1 MVILSLKFVVIAIVT
16 GLLISKHRYNTK
28 LKNLSK
34 STSTENKESI
44 QLSKELSRI
53 DELKRNL
60 VTVQRNVES
69 LDFPLPEQ
77 LSKFDTTQTTLNK
90 LSAFFEKHNLA
101 IAGSEQVILSV
112 LPVSQI
118 GQSLSSMCEVLP
130 SKLGEK
136 IFGDAFASL
145 KDGIHPESVTDF
157 LDKFIH
163 GASHLS
169 HNALHSMSMACE
181 HHNYFSAAFTPI
193 KSGLVEASGLS
204 EAGHNIVHSIQDLGG
219 DMFNAA
225 GTCSSVGD
233 LASTTDFDVTG
244 HVPVITIALSSF
256 REYQL
261 LAADKTNVIVS
272 LKNISL
278 DAIGT
283 GGGAVAGA
291 KAGALIG
298 SAFTPIGTIIG
309 ALIGGVIGGMCG
321 RSITNKIKLIP
332 LKHAIKNY
340 EINYNQMKSETNTKS
355 KQALSAIRNVA
366 EKQSKSFKNSK
377 LLHDMPIADTSNI
390 VSLIALSIYKCIVDE
405 TIKMKSKANK
415 LRKSIW
421 YSKKKHEM
429 VISKYEK
436 TADDILAQMP
446 LADKIQNDPK
456 SALNILIHLNIP
468 TYTEHEEFQKKIAEC
483 RKELK
488 ELNDKNDSSLLMWSY
503 MVNNLY
509 KKTLNDIAAHSN
521 EQMKSLDK
529 LFSTWKKTMDKLS
542 SKVEKEKGRLGLA

>member
-1 MVILSLKFVVIAIVT
+1 MVILSLIFVVIAIVT
-16 GLLISKHRYNTK
+16 GLLISRHRFKTK
-28 LKNLSK
+28 IQNLSK
-34 STSTENKESI
+34 NASAENEESI

-90 LSAFFEKHNLA
+90 LSAFLEKHNLA
-101 IAGSEQVILSV
+101 VAGSEQVILSV

-145 KDGIHPESVTDF
+145 KDGIHSDSVTDF

-193 KSGLVEASGLS
+193 KSGLIEATGMSD
-204 EAGHNIVHSIQDLGG
+204 AGHNIVHSIQNLGS
-219 DMFNAA
+219 DMFNAVE
-225 GTCSSVGD
+225 TCSSVGD

-309 ALIGGVIGGMCG
+309 ALIGGVIGGICG

-332 LKHAIKNY
+332 LKNAIKKY
-340 EINYNQMKSETNTKS
+340 EINYNQMKSETETQS

-366 EKQSKSFKNSK
+366 EKQRESFKKSK
-377 LLHDMPIADTSNI
+377 LLHDMPIADTSNV

-421 YSKKKHEM
+421 YSKKKHGM
-429 VISKYEK
+429 VISTYEK

-456 SALNILIHLNIP
+456 SALNILIRLNIP
-468 TYTEHEEFQKKIAEC
+468 TYTEHEAFQKKIAEC
-483 RKELK
+483 RNELK

-542 SKVEKEKGRLGLA
+542 SKVEKEKGRLGLV

>member
-1 MVILSLKFVVIAIVT
+1 MRS
-16 GLLISKHRYNTK
+16 Y
-28 LKNLSK
+28 
-34 STSTENKESI
+34 
-44 QLSKELSRI
+44 
-53 DELKRNL
+53 
-60 VTVQRNVES
+60 
-69 LDFPLPEQ
+69 P
-77 LSKFDTTQTTLNK
+77 
-90 LSAFFEKHNLA
+90 
-101 IAGSEQVILSV
+101 
-112 LPVSQI
+112 
-118 GQSLSSMCEVLP
+118 P
-130 SKLGEK
+130 SWAKK

-193 KSGLVEASGLS
+193 KSGLIEASGLS
-204 EAGHNIVHSIQDLGG
+204 DAGHNIMHSIQDLGG

-225 GTCSSVGD
+225 ETCSSVGD

-321 RSITNKIKLIP
+321 RSITNKIKLIAFFSCN
-332 LKHAIKNY
+332 LA
-340 EINYNQMKSETNTKS
+340 
-355 KQALSAIRNVA
+355 
-366 EKQSKSFKNSK
+366 
-377 LLHDMPIADTSNI
+377 
-390 VSLIALSIYKCIVDE
+390 
-405 TIKMKSKANK
+405 
-415 LRKSIW
+415 
-421 YSKKKHEM
+421 KK
-429 VISKYEK
+429 
-436 TADDILAQMP
+436 
-446 LADKIQNDPK
+446 
-456 SALNILIHLNIP
+456 
-468 TYTEHEEFQKKIAEC
+468 
-483 RKELK
+483 
-488 ELNDKNDSSLLMWSY
+488 
-503 MVNNLY
+503 
-509 KKTLNDIAAHSN
+509 
-521 EQMKSLDK
+521 
-529 LFSTWKKTMDKLS
+529 
-542 SKVEKEKGRLGLA
+542 G

>member
-1 MVILSLKFVVIAIVT
+1 M
-16 GLLISKHRYNTK
+16 
-28 LKNLSK
+28 
-34 STSTENKESI
+34 
-44 QLSKELSRI
+44 
-53 DELKRNL
+53 
-60 VTVQRNVES
+60 
-69 LDFPLPEQ
+69 
-77 LSKFDTTQTTLNK
+77 
-90 LSAFFEKHNLA
+90 
-101 IAGSEQVILSV
+101 
-112 LPVSQI
+112 
-118 GQSLSSMCEVLP
+118 
-130 SKLGEK
+130 
-136 IFGDAFASL
+136 
-145 KDGIHPESVTDF
+145 
-157 LDKFIH
+157 
-163 GASHLS
+163 
-169 HNALHSMSMACE
+169 
-181 HHNYFSAAFTPI
+181 
-193 KSGLVEASGLS
+193 
-204 EAGHNIVHSIQDLGG
+204 
-219 DMFNAA
+219 
-225 GTCSSVGD
+225 
-233 LASTTDFDVTG
+233 
-244 HVPVITIALSSF
+244 SSF

-332 LKHAIKNY
+332 LNHAIKKY
-340 EINYNQMKSETNTKS
+340 EINYNQMKSETEVKS

-366 EKQSKSFKNSK
+366 EKQRKSFKNSK

-421 YSKKKHEM
+421 YSKKKHGM
-429 VISKYEK
+429 VISTYEK

-446 LADKIQNDPK
+446 LADKIHNDPK

>member
-1 MVILSLKFVVIAIVT
+1 MIILSLTFVVIAIVT

-34 STSTENKESI
+34 TASTENKESI

-60 VTVQRNVES
+60 VIVQRNVES

-90 LSAFFEKHNLA
+90 LSAFFEKYNLA
-101 IAGSEQVILSV
+101 VAGSEQVILSV
-112 LPVSQI
+112 LPISQI

-193 KSGLVEASGLS
+193 KSGLIEASGLGD
-204 EAGHNIVHSIQDLGG
+204 AGHNVVHSIQDLGG

-225 GTCSSVGD
+225 ETCSSVGD

-298 SAFTPIGTIIG
+298 SSFTPIGTIIG
-309 ALIGGVIGGMCG
+309 ALIGGVIGGICG

-332 LKHAIKNY
+332 LKNAIKKY
-340 EINYNQMKSETNTKS
+340 EINYNQMKNETEAKS
-355 KQALSAIRNVA
+355 KQALSAIRCMA
-366 EKQSKSFKNSK
+366 EKQKEGFKKSK
-377 LLHDMPIADTSNI
+377 LLHNMPIADTSNV

-421 YSKKKHEM
+421 YSKKRHGM
-429 VISKYEK
+429 VIATYEK

-456 SALNILIHLNIP
+456 SALNILIRLNIP

-509 KKTLNDIAAHSN
+509 KKTLNDITAHTN
-521 EQMKSLDK
+521 EQMQSLDK
-529 LFSTWKKTMDKLS
+529 LFSKWKKTMDKLS

>member
-1 MVILSLKFVVIAIVT
+1 MVLLSLIFVVIAIVT
-16 GLLISKHRYNTK
+16 GLLISRHRFKTK
-28 LKNLSK
+28 IQNLSK
-34 STSTENKESI
+34 NASAENEESI

-60 VTVQRNVES
+60 VTVQHNVES

-90 LSAFFEKHNLA
+90 LSAFLEKHNLA
-101 IAGSEQVILSV
+101 VAGSEQVILSV

-136 IFGDAFASL
+136 IFGDAFASV
-145 KDGIHPESVTDF
+145 KDGIHPDSVTDF
-157 LDKFIH
+157 LGKFIH

-193 KSGLVEASGLS
+193 KSGLIEASGLS
-204 EAGHNIVHSIQDLGG
+204 DAGHNIVHSIQNLGS
-219 DMFNAA
+219 DIFNAA
-225 GTCSSVGD
+225 ESCSSVGD

-261 LAADKTNVIVS
+261 LAAGKTNVIVS
-272 LKNISL
+272 LQNISL
-278 DAIGT
+278 DTIGT
-283 GGGAVAGA
+283 GGGALAGA
-291 KAGALIG
+291 KAGAIIG

-309 ALIGGVIGGMCG
+309 ALIGGVIGGICG
-321 RSITNKIKLIP
+321 RSITNKLKLIP
-332 LKHAIKNY
+332 LKHAIKKY
-340 EINYNQMKSETNTKS
+340 EINYNQMKSETEAKS
-355 KQALSAIRNVA
+355 KQALSAIRSVA
-366 EKQSKSFKNSK
+366 EIQREGFKKSK
-377 LLHDMPIADTSNI
+377 LLHDMPIVDTSNV

-405 TIKMKSKANK
+405 TIKMKSKAKK
-415 LRKSIW
+415 LRRSIW
-421 YSKKKHEM
+421 YSEKRHGT
-429 VISKYEK
+429 VIATYEK
-436 TADDILAQMP
+436 TADDMLAQMP
-446 LADKIQNDPK
+446 LADKIQTDPK
-456 SALNILIHLNIP
+456 SALNILIRLNIP

-483 RKELK
+483 RNELK

-521 EQMKSLDK
+521 EQMQSLDK
-529 LFSTWKKTMDKLS
+529 LFSRWKKTMDKLS
-542 SKVEKEKGRLGLA
+542 SKVEKEKGRLGLV

>member
-1 MVILSLKFVVIAIVT
+1 MVILSLIFVVIAIVT
-16 GLLISKHRYNTK
+16 GLLISRHRFKTK
-28 LKNLSK
+28 IQNLSK
-34 STSTENKESI
+34 NASAENGESI

-60 VTVQRNVES
+60 VTVQRNVEL

-90 LSAFFEKHNLA
+90 LSAFFEKYNLA
-101 IAGSEQVILSV
+101 VAGSEQIILSV

-118 GQSLSSMCEVLP
+118 GQSLSSMGEVLP

-145 KDGIHPESVTDF
+145 KDGIHPDSVTDF

-193 KSGLVEASGLS
+193 KSGLIEASGLS
-204 EAGHNIVHSIQDLGG
+204 DAGHNIVHSIQDLGG
-219 DMFNAA
+219 DMFNAVE
-225 GTCSSVGD
+225 TCSSVGD

-309 ALIGGVIGGMCG
+309 ALIGGVIGGICG

-332 LKHAIKNY
+332 LKNAIKKY
-340 EINYNQMKSETNTKS
+340 EINYNQMKSETETQS

-366 EKQSKSFKNSK
+366 EKQRESFKNSK
-377 LLHDMPIADTSNI
+377 LLHDMPIADTSNV
-390 VSLIALSIYKCIVDE
+390 VSLIAFSIYKCIVDE

-421 YSKKKHEM
+421 YSKKKHGM
-429 VISKYEK
+429 MISTYEK

-456 SALNILIHLNIP
+456 SALNILIRLNIP

-509 KKTLNDIAAHSN
+509 KKTLNDITAHTN

-542 SKVEKEKGRLGLA
+542 SKVEKEKGRLGLV

>member
-1 MVILSLKFVVIAIVT
+1 MVILSLIFVVIAIVT
-16 GLLISKHRYNTK
+16 GLLISRHRFKTK
-28 LKNLSK
+28 IQNLSK
-34 STSTENKESI
+34 NASAENEESI
-44 QLSKELSRI
+44 HLSKELSRI

-77 LSKFDTTQTTLNK
+77 FSKFDTTQTTLNK

-101 IAGSEQVILSV
+101 VAGSEQVILSV

-193 KSGLVEASGLS
+193 KSGLIEASGLS
-204 EAGHNIVHSIQDLGG
+204 DAGHNIMHSIQDLGG

-225 GTCSSVGD
+225 ETCSSVGD

-283 GGGAVAGA
+283 GGGALAGA
-291 KAGALIG
+291 KAGAIIG

-309 ALIGGVIGGMCG
+309 AIIGGVIGGICG

-332 LKHAIKNY
+332 LKHAIKKY
-340 EINYNQMKSETNTKS
+340 ETNYNQMKSETEAKS
-355 KQALSAIRNVA
+355 KQALSAIRCMA
-366 EKQSKSFKNSK
+366 EKQKEGFKKSK
-377 LLHDMPIADTSNI
+377 LLHDMPIADTSNV

-421 YSKKKHEM
+421 YSKKKHGM
-429 VISKYEK
+429 VISTYEK

-456 SALNILIHLNIP
+456 SALNILIRLNIP
-468 TYTEHEEFQKKIAEC
+468 TYTEHEAFQKKIAEC
-483 RKELK
+483 RNELK